1 MPRKLRTKR
10 SSYYLMYLCL
20 YVCLL
25 VLQPVRYH
33 SLVPT
38 IPIYPNNREDAK
50 RVKEFVRNRQEDD
63 IRLFEL
69 TDPSVV
75 YAFVTEVPETLS
87 DLQLIISR
95 PQVIVPNLC
104 LKYAINRARPKQVDP
119 TIQTLHSETASTPAY
134 PSGHAYQAYYLAHI
148 LSQRYP
154 EKTQS
159 LWSLAERCA
168 HSRVV
173 AGLHYPSDNECSKT
187 IVRTLY

>member
-1 MPRKLRTKR
+1 
-10 SSYYLMYLCL
+10 MYLCL

-25 VLQPVRYH
+25 VLQPVRYIRV
-33 SLVPT
+33 LPT
-38 IPIYPNNREDAK
+38 YPIYPNNREDAK
-50 RVKEFVRNRQEDD
+50 IVKDVVRNRQEDD

-69 TDPSVV
+69 TDPSVS
-75 YAFVTEVPETLS
+75 YAFVTEVPETFS
-87 DLQLIISR
+87 DLQQIILR
-95 PQVIVPNLC
+95 PQVVVPIFC

-154 EKTQS
+154 DKEQN

-173 AGLHYPSDNECSKT
+173 AGLHYPSDNESSKA
-187 IVRTLY
+187 IVRALY